1 MDDYDGKRDNFH
13 MTDALLLKIALTRA
27 ADKKK
32 KDNAKILKKEFDRA
46 LIHKKQSEAEDELLK
61 LVKGSRGWGLK
72 KTHKKHK
79 KHKNYRNHKNY
90 RKRTKYKRRT
100 KYKKHKNY
108 KEHTKYKK
116 HKNI

>member
-79 KHKNYRNHKNY
+79 NYRNHKNY